1 MENKLTELLEKRFL
15 TIEEMEYIMENANYE
30 DNGMSG
36 QYQGYHWYTVIKEDG
51 TEYDIYVK

>member
-15 TIEEMEYIMENANYE
+15 TIEEMEYIMENADYE

-36 QYQGYHWYTVIKEDG
+36 QYQNYHWYTVKEDG
-51 TEYDIYVK
+51 TEYDVYVK

>member
-1 MENKLTELLEKRFL
+1 MENKLTELLLGKRFL
-15 TIEEMEYIMENANYE
+15 TIEEMEYIMENADYE

-36 QYQGYHWYTVIKEDG
+36 QYQGYHWYTVKEDG

>member
-1 MENKLTELLEKRFL
+1 
-15 TIEEMEYIMENANYE
+15 MEYIMENADYE

-36 QYQGYHWYTVIKEDG
+36 QYQSYHWYTVKEDG

>member
-15 TIEEMEYIMENANYE
+15 TIEEMEYIMENADYE

-36 QYQGYHWYTVIKEDG
+36 QYQSYHWYTVIKEDG

>member
-1 MENKLTELLEKRFL
+1 MENKLTELLEKKFL
-15 TIEEMEYIMENANYE
+15 TIEEMEYIMENADYE

-36 QYQGYHWYTVIKEDG
+36 QYQGYYWYTVIKEDG